1 MLLGI
6 LSKQVNNDM
15 FIVWIQCDTIMSM
28 SEYMRLE
35 AVTNL
40 CGYVKLLSV
49 SLNPND
55 LPD

>member
-15 FIVWIQCDTIMSM
+15 FIVWIQCDTV
-28 SEYMRLE
+28 SEYMHLE
-35 AVTNL
+35 PVTNL
-40 CGYVKLLSV
+40 SGYVKLPSV
-49 SLNPND
+49 PLNPND